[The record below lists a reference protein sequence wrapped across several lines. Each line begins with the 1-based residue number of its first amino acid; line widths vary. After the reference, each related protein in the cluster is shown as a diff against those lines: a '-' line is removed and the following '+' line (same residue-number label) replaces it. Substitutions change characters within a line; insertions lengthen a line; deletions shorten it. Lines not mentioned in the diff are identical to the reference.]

1 MKCYKSRWILTS
13 TGEVLENFALVVD
26 EGKITDIIPQTDVDL
41 APEYIKDFGNSVITP
56 GFVDLFTQYQYTN
69 VGKIKPKSFKYKL
82 KKFFITLSMKF
93 NFAGISKD
101 NYCYKWAQILTD
113 YFSMTRDEKLE
124 SFADGIEASI
134 AAGTTCIAQVSRE
147 YKFFDIINRLP
158 IKTYLFFE
166 IYADSSMKS
175 KKTFKYMRSVV
186 EDLIY
191 HKGPNTYIG
200 IMLNSISGVHRKLW
214 ELFSKYC
221 RKHNMLM
228 MTRFIESVDEIEWL
242 EHGFSDIDILHKFI
256 GFRKI
261 SPFDRE
267 LSPVEY
273 LEKMKVPSNK
283 VIIANANMATD
294 KDLQKLSDDNVKFV
308 YQPLYNQ
315 EMNGEDLG
323 FEKVLK
329 YFDTRFGISTQSFSP
344 DKDFNLLKL
353 VLKLNEEIQ
362 MDIVELLK
370 YITIYPAKILRL
382 DHITGSI
389 EKGKDADFN
398 VFKLDEG
405 EDYKALNH
413 HFEPYSTYSQ
423 GSKLVK
429 KGNKRFD
436 L

>member
-1 MKCYKSRWILTS
+1 MKCYKSRWIITS

-26 EGKITDIIPQTDVDL
+26 EGKFIDIIPQSEITF
-41 APEYIKDFGNSVITP
+41 APEYVKDFGNAVITP
-56 GFVDLFTQYQYTN
+56 GFIDLFTQYQYTN
-69 VGKIKPKSFKYKL
+69 VGKNKPKSFKYKL
-82 KKFFITLSMKF
+82 KKFFITFSMKY
-93 NFAGISKD
+93 NFAGISKN
-101 NYCYKWAQILTD
+101 NYCYKWAQILAD
-113 YFSMTRDEKLE
+113 YFSMTRDEKIE
-124 SFADGIEASI
+124 SFTDGVEASI
-134 AAGTTCIAQVSRE
+134 AAGTTCIAQISRE
-147 YKFFDIINRLP
+147 KKYFELINKLP

-175 KKTFKYMRSVV
+175 KKTFKHMRSVV

-228 MTRFIESVDEIEWL
+228 MTRFIESIDEIEWL
-242 EHGFSDIDILHKFI
+242 EHGFSDIDILHKFL

-261 SPFDRE
+261 SPFDKD

-283 VIIANANMATD
+283 VIIVNANMATD
-294 KDLQKLSDDNVKFV
+294 KDLEKLSDDKVKFV
-308 YQPLYNQ
+308 YQPYYND
-315 EMNGEDLG
+315 EMTGTDIG

-329 YFDTRFGISTQSFSP
+329 YFGQNFGFSTQSFSME
-344 DKDFNLLKL
+344 KDFNLLRLAVKMNSDGIL
-353 VLKLNEEIQ
+353 
-362 MDIVELLK
+362 DIVELLK
-370 YITIYPAKILRL
+370 YLTIYPAKILRL
-382 DHITGSI
+382 DNSIGYI

-405 EDYKALNH
+405 EDYKDLVKHLN
-413 HFEPYSTYSQ
+413 PYSTYSS
-423 GSKLVK
+423 GRKLVK
-429 KGNKRFD
+429 RGNKRFS

>member
-13 TGEVLENFALVVD
+13 TGEILENCALVVD
-26 EGKITDIIPQTDVDL
+26 EGKIVDIIPNSSVDF
-41 APEYIKDFGNSVITP
+41 APQYVKDFGNCVITP
-56 GFVDLFTQYQYTN
+56 GFVDLFTQFQYTN
-69 VGKIKPKSFKYKL
+69 VRKVKPQSFQCRL
-82 KKFFITLSMKF
+82 KKFFITFSMKY
-93 NFAGISKD
+93 NFAGIGKN

-124 SFADGIEASI
+124 SFRDGVESSI
-134 AAGTTCIAQVSRE
+134 SSGTTCIAQVSRE
-147 YKFFDIINRLP
+147 HKYFEVINKLP

-175 KKTFKYMRSVV
+175 KKTFKHMRSVV

-191 HKGPNTYIG
+191 HKGENTYIG

-228 MTRFIESVDEIEWL
+228 MTRFIESIDEIEWL

-261 SPFDRE
+261 SPFDKN

-294 KDLQKLSDDNVKFV
+294 SDLSKLSEDNVKFV
-308 YQPLYNQ
+308 YQPRYNM
-315 EMNGEDLG
+315 EMSGKDLG
-323 FEKVLK
+323 FDKVLK
-329 YFDTRFGISTQSFSP
+329 YFNENFGLSSQSFAP

-353 VLKLNEEIQ
+353 AVELNSEQKL
-362 MDIVELLK
+362 DIVELLK

-382 DHITGSI
+382 QHSIGTI

-405 EDYKALNH
+405 EDYNALKH
-413 HFEPYSTYSQ
+413 HFDPYSTYSQ
-423 GSKLVK
+423 GRKLVK
-429 KGNKRFD
+429 RGNKRFE

>member
-1 MKCYKSRWILTS
+1 MKCYKSRWIITS

-26 EGKITDIIPQTDVDL
+26 EGKFIDIIPQSEITFT
-41 APEYIKDFGNSVITP
+41 PEYVKDFGNAVITP
-56 GFVDLFTQYQYTN
+56 GFIDLFTQYQYTN
-69 VGKIKPKSFKYKL
+69 VGKNKPKSFKYKL
-82 KKFFITLSMKF
+82 KKFFITFSMKY
-93 NFAGISKD
+93 NFAGISKN
-101 NYCYKWAQILTD
+101 NYCYKWAQILAD
-113 YFSMTRDEKLE
+113 YFSMTRDEKIE
-124 SFADGIEASI
+124 SFTDGVEASI
-134 AAGTTCIAQVSRE
+134 AAGTTCIAQISRE
-147 YKFFDIINRLP
+147 KKYFELINKLP

-175 KKTFKYMRSVV
+175 KKTFKHMRSVV

-228 MTRFIESVDEIEWL
+228 MTRFIESIDEIEWL
-242 EHGFSDIDILHKFI
+242 EHGFSDIDILHKFL

-261 SPFDRE
+261 SPFDKD

-283 VIIANANMATD
+283 VIIVNANMATD
-294 KDLQKLSDDNVKFV
+294 KDLEKLSDDKVKFV
-308 YQPLYNQ
+308 YQPYYND
-315 EMNGEDLG
+315 EMTGTDIG

-329 YFDTRFGISTQSFSP
+329 YFGQNFGFSTQSFSME
-344 DKDFNLLKL
+344 KDFNLLRLAVKMNSDGIL
-353 VLKLNEEIQ
+353 
-362 MDIVELLK
+362 DIVELLK
-370 YITIYPAKILRL
+370 YLTIYPAKILRL
-382 DHITGSI
+382 DNSIGSI

-405 EDYKALNH
+405 EDYKDLVKHLN
-413 HFEPYSTYSQ
+413 PYSTYSS
-423 GSKLVK
+423 GRKLVK
-429 KGNKRFD
+429 RGNKRFS

>member
-1 MKCYKSRWILTS
+1 MKCYKSRWIITS
-13 TGEVLENFALVVD
+13 TGEILENFALVVD
-26 EGKITDIIPQTDVDL
+26 EGKFVDIIPQSEINY
-41 APEYIKDFGNSVITP
+41 APEYVKDFGNAVITP
-56 GFVDLFTQYQYTN
+56 GFIDLFTQYQYTN
-69 VGKIKPKSFKYKL
+69 VGKNKPKSFKYKL
-82 KKFFITLSMKF
+82 KKFFITFSMKF
-93 NFAGISKD
+93 NFAGISKS

-124 SFADGIEASI
+124 SFADGVEASI

-147 YKFFDIINRLP
+147 KKFFEVINRLP

-200 IMLNSISGVHRKLW
+200 VMLNSISGVHRKLW

-221 RKHNMLM
+221 RKHSMLL
-228 MTRFIESVDEIEWL
+228 MTRFIESIDEIEWL
-242 EHGFSDIDILHKFI
+242 EHGFSDIDILHKFL

-261 SPFDRE
+261 SPFDKE
-267 LSPVEY
+267 LTPVQY
-273 LEKMKVPSNK
+273 LEKMKVLSNK

-294 KDLQKLSDDNVKFV
+294 KDLERLSEGSVKFV
-308 YQPLYNQ
+308 YQPIYNE
-315 EMNGEDLG
+315 EMSGTDIG

-329 YFDTRFGISTQSFSP
+329 YFSKNFGLSTQSFAT
-344 DKDFNLLKL
+344 DKDFSLLNLAIKINKDTNLDL
-353 VLKLNEEIQ
+353 I
-362 MDIVELLK
+362 ELLK

-398 VFKLDEG
+398 VFKLNDGEG
-405 EDYKALNH
+405 YEAIINH
-413 HFEPYSTYSQ
+413 SVPYSTYSQ
-423 GSKLVK
+423 GHKLVK
-429 KGNKRFD
+429 KGDKRFS